1 MNPTIPYKA
10 NDTYKSYREV
20 FYDASLWISDFDF
33 FKTELLFLKVLL
45 KSNSF
50 KSNIPNLFER
60 LQLLIKEVDQFT
72 EENNILNK
80 KAKHLSN
87 FVGGIIKKDVFS
99 FNDDYL
105 EQYHNLAAEVF
116 LFAQKYKNFKRGLYE
131 FLSEIIL

>member
-20 FYDASLWISDFDF
+20 FYDARLWISDFDF

-60 LQLLIKEVDQFT
+60 LQLLIKELLPKMY
-72 EENNILNK
+72 I
-80 KAKHLSN
+80 
-87 FVGGIIKKDVFS
+87 
-99 FNDDYL
+99 Y
-105 EQYHNLAAEVF
+105 
-116 LFAQKYKNFKRGLYE
+116 QKMPSG
-131 FLSEIIL
+131 SIILPDNVMMVDKM